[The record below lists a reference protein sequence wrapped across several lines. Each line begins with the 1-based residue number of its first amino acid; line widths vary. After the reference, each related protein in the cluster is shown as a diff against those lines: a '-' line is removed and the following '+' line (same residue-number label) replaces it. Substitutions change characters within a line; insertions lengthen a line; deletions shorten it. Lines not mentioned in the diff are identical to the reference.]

1 MSRVTCHVS
10 RPTTYDHVRSHGS
23 GFLRQGAVVFG
34 LGSFSYHLL
43 EFAAYFIL
51 DLHPH
56 CLDVV
61 HTVNSFLSIIFIL
74 LQTTII
80 ILYPRQ
86 RTYVLSPVIPPQNT
100 IATCSCACH
109 PMLTVRHLL
118 CPRMNLRY
126 GRGLPHLG
134 LMHLVATN
142 LVIWVRTVIR

>member
-1 MSRVTCHVS
+1 MS

-86 RTYVLSPVIPPQNT
+86 RTQNIYQGENT
-100 IATCSCACH
+100 FYH
-109 PMLTVRHLL
+109 PIFH
-118 CPRMNLRY
+118 PK
-126 GRGLPHLG
+126 
-134 LMHLVATN
+134 
-142 LVIWVRTVIR
+142 IS

>member
-86 RTYVLSPVIPPQNT
+86 RRYT
-100 IATCSCACH
+100 IEEFITRRSTPKSCCCACH
-109 PMLTVRHLL
+109 PML
-118 CPRMNLRY
+118 
-126 GRGLPHLG
+126 
-134 LMHLVATN
+134 
-142 LVIWVRTVIR
+142 

>member
-1 MSRVTCHVS
+1 MS

-86 RTYVLSPVIPPQNT
+86 RTYTIGRIYHPSFHHPKIMFLCLSPH
-100 IATCSCACH
+100 AH
-109 PMLTVRHLL
+109 R
-118 CPRMNLRY
+118 
-126 GRGLPHLG
+126 LPFVTLSAPG
-134 LMHLVATN
+134 
-142 LVIWVRTVIR
+142 